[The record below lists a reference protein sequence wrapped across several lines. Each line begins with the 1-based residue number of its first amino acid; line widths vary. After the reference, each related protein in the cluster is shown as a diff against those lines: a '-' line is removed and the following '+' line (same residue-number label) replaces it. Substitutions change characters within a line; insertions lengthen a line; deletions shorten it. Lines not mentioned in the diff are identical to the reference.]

1 MQHPDSDSENDW
13 RDMEPDSDEDRAEFE
28 TRVEQARE
36 KYRVTKKERRK
47 RRVEAE
53 QSVKRKAEIK
63 VEVMSNQNKRARQDG
78 GSAHVAVAV
87 PPVNIIAALPP
98 NNAGVNPAYA
108 IGAAVVLCNPVLW
121 LPAAA

>member
-1 MQHPDSDSENDW
+1 MQHSDSDSENDW
-13 RDMEPDSDEDRAEFE
+13 RDLEPDSDEDRAEFE

-63 VEVMSNQNKRARQDG
+63 AEVMSNQNKRARQDG

-108 IGAAVVLCNPVLW
+108 IGALVVFCNPRLW